1 MLSHL
6 SPGEC
11 KTTQLKCHL
20 GHTIITIITIIIIII
35 IIITTT
41 TAAFVIM

>member
-11 KTTQLKCHL
+11 KTTQLKCRL
-20 GHTIITIITIIIIII
+20 GHTIITIIIIIIII

-41 TAAFVIM
+41 TAVVIM